1 MPVCPN
7 CHNEVF
13 DIGGGGGETVCTIC
27 GCVLDEDSIVNSV
40 EFNDNGGG
48 SSLVGQ
54 IVSETG
60 SSSFMSSSGR
70 YAYKE
75 SREVTLSNG
84 RKRISQ
90 IAAGLNLQSMV
101 DSAHRVFA
109 LAVNKNF
116 TQGRRATHVCA
127 ACLYVACRF
136 NKNPTMLIDFAD
148 LLQTDVW
155 SLGSVYMKLNTELN
169 LKVKPIDPSLYINRF
184 ASQMEFGDQL
194 PAVALTALR
203 LTKRMQRD
211 WIVRG
216 RRPLGIVAAALL
228 LAARVHGFRRT
239 KKDILSVVKVS
250 DETLRIRLAEF
261 ESTAASS
268 LTLEEFNKLADQTND
283 FAVDERGE
291 AVGDDGI
298 MSSHPPAYVRNRLKD
313 RQELQQM
320 VEAGTIASEELE
332 HALVEDGTITPGSH
346 LQRQKKA
353 SRTNLIK
360 QHELDMLYKELEEEM
375 QAVLCEQSS
384 QTQKTQATEPSQ
396 EVQPIHTLNE
406 GLEHPLLDP
415 MAPVAHGMAETQ
427 ETPAKDVQE
436 VVATAYD
443 AEVDEMF
450 LTEEEQ
456 QKKMELW
463 EAANGEWL
471 RQQEE
476 KRKEKEARGA
486 RVTKR
491 KKKSA
496 NRAQYRHPVKTA
508 AEGLKRLVETK
519 RISRN
524 VNYEA
529 MRNLFK

>member
-1 MPVCPN
+1 MEAAHRKC
-7 CHNEVF
+7 
-13 DIGGGGGETVCTIC
+13 
-27 GCVLDEDSIVNSV
+27 CVLIFLTNR
-40 EFNDNGGG
+40 
-48 SSLVGQ
+48 LVGQ

-70 YAYKE
+70 YAYRE

-155 SLGSVYMKLNTELN
+155 SLGSVYTKLNTELN

-194 PAVALTALR
+194 PAVSLTALR

-268 LTLEEFNKLADQTND
+268 LTLDEFNKLADQTND

-298 MSSHPPAYVRNRLKD
+298 MSSHPPAFVRNRLKD
-313 RQELQQM
+313 EQELQQLPNRKKLACFLAA
-320 VEAGTIASEELE
+320 VEN
-332 HALVEDGTITPGSH
+332 GTITPGSH
-346 LQRQKKA
+346 LQRQKKI
-353 SRTNLIK
+353 SRTNLVK
-360 QHELDMLYKELEEEM
+360 QQDLESLYRELEEEM
-375 QAVLCEQSS
+375 KAVLYGKSQSASQAEQPPERAVTTMNELDQTLIEPSHEAEGESHKTEDREVVKEGVTAKEAEVQQAV
-384 QTQKTQATEPSQ
+384 A
-396 EVQPIHTLNE
+396 
-406 GLEHPLLDP
+406 G
-415 MAPVAHGMAETQ
+415 
-427 ETPAKDVQE
+427 
-436 VVATAYD
+436 AYD
-443 AEVDEMF
+443 AEVEEMF
-450 LTEEEQ
+450 LSEEEQ
-456 QKKMELW
+456 KKKMELW
-463 EAANGEWL
+463 EAANGDWI

-486 RVTKR
+486 KMTKR
-491 KKKSA
+491 KKKVN
-496 NRAQYRHPVKTA
+496 NRTQYRHPVKTA

-519 RISRN
+519 KISRN